1 MVVPRVASEGGMT
14 DTHELKP
21 SLTKALG
28 SKSVCI
34 TLQDVSYYVKDSRKG
49 ENKGK
54 PLYLLKGVST
64 LFEPGRMS
72 ALMGPSGSGKTTLL
86 DVLAGRKTVGT
97 AEGTILFGG
106 IAPTLKYLRRFTGYV
121 EQFDTLLGILT
132 VHEMLMYT
140 AELKR
145 PMHESLS
152 RKQEEV
158 EALMERLNLNVCRNV
173 KIGSALVR
181 GISGGQAKRV
191 NIGIA
196 LITDP
201 RILFLD
207 EPTTGLDSFTS
218 NEVMTLVK
226 GLVRES
232 GITCVSTIHS
242 PTAYTFSLFDEVTML
257 VGGRLVWNG
266 LGREAV
272 PFFQASGLSG
282 KEHKEGD
289 NSAEFLVD
297 IITEADRFGRGGA
310 LADAYEASQQAM
322 YVKQRLNDQLS
333 NIEDVPESVLQELKA
348 SLCCFASP
356 HPGVTSSTV
365 TPMWWGIRTLVKYRT
380 SRNYRDPAFLAP
392 RILDKMIIGLLVMTL
407 YLNVGREYSVDNII
421 NIAAILFMWN
431 ATTGFVAASYIPSLV
446 LERSLFIRER
456 ADDLTSKMLDELMI
470 NFVASCFISAF
481 VFYGIKLQ
489 AYFVAAFAPNMD
501 AANAILPIY
510 AVTLLFFAGFLI
522 RLDDLPPWW
531 KWYSYINFARYA
543 WGATMINQFEHNDVM
558 YIGGMTVLEYF
569 GFDGVRS
576 KWTNVGFVAL
586 FFIFFFCSTW
596 ATLQWKNYANR

>member
-1 MVVPRVASEGGMT
+1 MTHDPVIAVVCVGCVLLCEGLSQRREQGQT
-14 DTHELKP
+14 
-21 SLTKALG
+21 
-28 SKSVCI
+28 SVFA
-34 TLQDVSYYVKDSRKG
+34 
-49 ENKGK
+49 E
-54 PLYLLKGVST
+54 
-64 LFEPGRMS
+64 GREHI
-72 ALMGPSGSGKTTLL
+72 MGPSGSGKTTLL

-132 VHEMLMYT
+132 VYEMLMYT

-266 LGREAV
+266 LGKLAM
-272 PFFQASGLSG
+272 PLPCPQPWLS
-282 KEHKEGD
+282 
-289 NSAEFLVD
+289 
-297 IITEADRFGRGGA
+297 
-310 LADAYEASQQAM
+310 
-322 YVKQRLNDQLS
+322 
-333 NIEDVPESVLQELKA
+333 
-348 SLCCFASP
+348 SLP
-356 HPGVTSSTV
+356 
-365 TPMWWGIRTLVKYRT
+365 TP
-380 SRNYRDPAFLAP
+380 
-392 RILDKMIIGLLVMTL
+392 
-407 YLNVGREYSVDNII
+407 
-421 NIAAILFMWN
+421 
-431 ATTGFVAASYIPSLV
+431 TT
-446 LERSLFIRER
+446 
-456 ADDLTSKMLDELMI
+456 
-470 NFVASCFISAF
+470 
-481 VFYGIKLQ
+481 
-489 AYFVAAFAPNMD
+489 
-501 AANAILPIY
+501 
-510 AVTLLFFAGFLI
+510 
-522 RLDDLPPWW
+522 
-531 KWYSYINFARYA
+531 
-543 WGATMINQFEHNDVM
+543 
-558 YIGGMTVLEYF
+558 
-569 GFDGVRS
+569 
-576 KWTNVGFVAL
+576 
-586 FFIFFFCSTW
+586 
-596 ATLQWKNYANR
+596 

>member
-1 MVVPRVASEGGMT
+1 
-14 DTHELKP
+14 
-21 SLTKALG
+21 
-28 SKSVCI
+28 
-34 TLQDVSYYVKDSRKG
+34 
-49 ENKGK
+49 
-54 PLYLLKGVST
+54 
-64 LFEPGRMS
+64 
-72 ALMGPSGSGKTTLL
+72 
-86 DVLAGRKTVGT
+86 
-97 AEGTILFGG
+97 
-106 IAPTLKYLRRFTGYV
+106 
-121 EQFDTLLGILT
+121 
-132 VHEMLMYT
+132 
-140 AELKR
+140 
-145 PMHESLS
+145 
-152 RKQEEV
+152 
-158 EALMERLNLNVCRNV
+158 
-173 KIGSALVR
+173 
-181 GISGGQAKRV
+181 
-191 NIGIA
+191 
-196 LITDP
+196 
-201 RILFLD
+201 
-207 EPTTGLDSFTS
+207 
-218 NEVMTLVK
+218 
-226 GLVRES
+226 
-232 GITCVSTIHS
+232 
-242 PTAYTFSLFDEVTML
+242 
-257 VGGRLVWNG
+257 
-266 LGREAV
+266 GREAV

-333 NIEDVPESVLQELKA
+333 NIEDVPE
-348 SLCCFASP
+348 
-356 HPGVTSSTV
+356 
-365 TPMWWGIRTLVKYRT
+365 T

-558 YIGGMTVLEYF
+558 YIG
-569 GFDGVRS
+569 
-576 KWTNVGFVAL
+576 K
-586 FFIFFFCSTW
+586 
-596 ATLQWKNYANR
+596 K